1 MAFQTDTR
9 LSRQKQINTLKVFNE
24 LVECVTEGTEYRIPV
39 RGPNETPLHL
49 SVRLMPDFPASQPQ
63 VFVQPAVH
71 HPWVEPSTGRVTTA
85 PGLLNFS
92 PHSDLGMVVQAV
104 RRELEKAESLQ
115 AVQQAGGPATTDLV
129 VARLAGM
136 TEEELHEAL
145 ESDVALEKL
154 LLSLAFPPL
163 QALEENIQSMQEVI
177 KVTAETNIA
186 LEAEI
191 EASRD
196 ALLCKVEEY
205 HTCKLSLAQVLAKV
219 KALQA
224 RVEGSVL
231 ADRLVRLSV
240 DNEEKSDAIADRFL
254 AKEIGVEEFLTD
266 YVKTRQQSHL
276 QKLKADKVKTI

>member
-1 MAFQTDTR
+1 MA
-9 LSRQKQINTLKVFNE
+9 
-24 LVECVTEGTEYRIPV
+24 P
-39 RGPNETPLHL
+39 
-49 SVRLMPDFPASQPQ
+49 
-63 VFVQPAVH
+63 QPAVF
-71 HPWVEPSTGRVTTA
+71 HPWVDPSTGRVTSA

-115 AVQQAGGPATTDLV
+115 PVPPPGGPSAAAGVPSDPV
-129 VARLAGM
+129 VARLAAM
-136 TEEELHEAL
+136 TEEELQEAL

-154 LLSLAFPPL
+154 LLSLSFPPL

-205 HTCKLSLAQVLAKV
+205 HTCKLSLAQVPPL
-219 KALQA
+219 
-224 RVEGSVL
+224 
-231 ADRLVRLSV
+231 
-240 DNEEKSDAIADRFL
+240 
-254 AKEIGVEEFLTD
+254 
-266 YVKTRQQSHL
+266 
-276 QKLKADKVKTI
+276 